1 MEGLV
6 MEKDFLLCLRARAMG
21 INRRFVHKLSPLAFI
36 DVLMSM
42 LLCCGCSEHGVLM

>member
-6 MEKDFLLCLRARAMG
+6 MGKEFLLCLHARAMG
-21 INRRFVHKLSPLAFI
+21 INRRLVHKLSPLAFV

-42 LLCCGCSEHGVLM
+42 LLCCGCREHGGLT